1 MKTDGRAG
9 YSCKTTDG
17 KVLAS
22 SPRAGGNN
30 AICTTVD
37 QVPQIKFLASVL
49 NVFEGPIE
57 NLQKIQPLNGIT
69 YTISR

>member
-1 MKTDGRAG
+1 M
-9 YSCKTTDG
+9 Y
-17 KVLAS
+17 
-22 SPRAGGNN
+22 
-30 AICTTVD
+30 D

-57 NLQKIQPLNGIT
+57 NLQKIQPLNGINGIT